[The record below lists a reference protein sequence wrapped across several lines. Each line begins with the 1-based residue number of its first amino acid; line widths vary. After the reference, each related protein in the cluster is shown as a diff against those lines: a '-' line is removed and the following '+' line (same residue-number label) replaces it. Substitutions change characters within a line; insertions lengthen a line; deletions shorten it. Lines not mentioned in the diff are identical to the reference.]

1 MWLGEVRRFRG
12 FRRFRGVWG
21 IGGFLGGFGGVGF
34 GWVWLGLV
42 GLVGFGWFGM
52 LILKVIADRHGSLL
66 EMLSHL
72 KSMQACSSS
81 LLLKGE

>member
-1 MWLGEVRRFRG
+1 MGLGV
-12 FRRFRGVWG
+12 
-21 IGGFLGGFGGVGF
+21 LD
-34 GWVWLGLV
+34 LV

-72 KSMQACSSS
+72 KMFFKQFNW
-81 LLLKGE
+81 KF